1 MTLEIIISLKGKLF
15 PPAPDIYI
23 FKMSTYLLT
32 IPTEQKTTK
41 PHFTFSLC
49 NTQKFLRLFHM
60 PAKQAIPY
68 CSSQENT
75 NVSTL
80 LSFVCYFTMTKIN
93 INKCIQTH
101 VCFCLL
107 CMIKYELCI
116 QKIIMIIPP

>member
-1 MTLEIIISLKGKLF
+1 MTLEIIISLKGKLL
-15 PPAPDIYI
+15 PPAPDTCI

-41 PHFTFSLC
+41 PHFTFSLG
-49 NTQKFLRLFHM
+49 NTQQFLMLFHM

-80 LSFVCYFTMTKIN
+80 LSFVCHFTMTKIN
-93 INKCIQTH
+93 INTYIQRLMY
-101 VCFCLL
+101 VFAC
-107 CMIKYELCI
+107 YA
-116 QKIIMIIPP
+116 